1 MSKVEKIV
9 WKSEKANEVFVA
21 GRVFCKLAVI
31 FFLISLGIMI
41 ATLIELRN
49 IELTSTKGIIFVTLC
64 AISIL
69 EFLIFLVIT
78 VIIEYYGVFLE
89 AIQRKKSTIIQKKS
103 IKPIL
108 GDDMFMFRIVGII
121 WSITNIGMIC
131 FVYSCLDFTSEF
143 GSILAILFSILFVI
157 SLIAGLPLSIFLGE
171 RLADHFSSI

>member
-9 WKSEKANEVFVA
+9 RKSEKANEVFIT
-21 GRVFCKLAVI
+21 GRVFLKLAII
-31 FFLISLGIMI
+31 FLLISVGIMI

-69 EFLIFLVIT
+69 EFLIFLGIS

-89 AIQRKKSTIIQKKS
+89 AIQRKKSTIMQKKS

-108 GDDMFMFRIVGII
+108 GDDKFMAHIVGLIL
-121 WSITNIGMIC
+121 ITIYIC
-131 FVYSCLDFTSEF
+131 MMFGLDSWLNL
-143 GSILAILFSILFVI
+143 SDLLMAILFVVLLILVT
-157 SLIAGLPLSIFLGE
+157 PVSIFLGE
-171 RLADHFSSI
+171 RLSDYF

>member
-9 WKSEKANEVFVA
+9 RKSENANEVFVA

-69 EFLIFLVIT
+69 EFLIFLGISTLCSLFLIGFISFSSFISRRKEVAILRSLGASET
-78 VIIEYYGVFLE
+78 SVEEVFIYEKLL
-89 AIQRKKSTIIQKKS
+89 STIEKT
-103 IKPIL
+103 L
-108 GDDMFMFRIVGII
+108 TMY
-121 WSITNIGMIC
+121 IGRWRR
-131 FVYSCLDFTSEF
+131 LLHD
-143 GSILAILFSILFVI
+143 FVI
-157 SLIAGLPLSIFLGE
+157 
-171 RLADHFSSI
+171 

>member
-9 WKSEKANEVFVA
+9 RKSEKANEVFVA
-21 GRVFCKLAVI
+21 GRVFCRLAVI

-108 GDDMFMFRIVGII
+108 GDDMFMAHIVGFILII
-121 WSITNIGMIC
+121 IYIC
-131 FVYSCLDFTSEF
+131 MMLALDLWLNLSDLFM
-143 GSILAILFSILFVI
+143 AILFAVLLILVT
-157 SLIAGLPLSIFLGE
+157 PVSIFLGE
-171 RLADHFSSI
+171 RLSDYF

>member
-9 WKSEKANEVFVA
+9 RKSEKANEVFVA

-69 EFLIFLVIT
+69 EFLIFLGIS

-89 AIQRKKSTIIQKKS
+89 AIQRKKSTIMQKKS

-108 GDDMFMFRIVGII
+108 GDDKFMAHIVGLIL
-121 WSITNIGMIC
+121 ITIYIC
-131 FVYSCLDFTSEF
+131 MMFGLDSWLNL
-143 GSILAILFSILFVI
+143 SDLLMAILFVVLLILVT
-157 SLIAGLPLSIFLGE
+157 PVSIFLGE
-171 RLADHFSSI
+171 RLSDYF